1 MPTSGSA
8 CTLLL
13 IVQRLLHPWIACGK
27 IAKSLMLGNNIID
40 NSARRACWRLTTCAA
55 LGLGAFSAPALPAQT
70 PASAEP
76 AVREA
81 YATVPGARI
90 FYRDTGGSGAP
101 VVLLHAATGSSRVWE
116 YQIPAFAAAGYRV
129 IAFDRRGWGR
139 TTINSAESPPR
150 TAAGD
155 LLGLLDQLG
164 LDRVHLAGTAAGAS
178 VALDFA
184 LSYPQRVRS
193 LVIANA
199 IGGVQDADYLELGRR
214 IRPPQFDALPPEF
227 RELGPSYRAGNA
239 AGTQRWVELEKT
251 SRPPGPPAPNQ
262 PLRNRLTFALL
273 ETIQAP
279 TLLLTGDADLYAP
292 PPVLQLFA
300 ARIKGSETSIVPGAG
315 HSTYWEQPELF
326 NRAVLNFLGKH

>member
-1 MPTSGSA
+1 MS
-8 CTLLL
+8 
-13 IVQRLLHPWIACGK
+13 
-27 IAKSLMLGNNIID
+27 GNNIVD
-40 NSARRACWRLTTCAA
+40 NPARPARWRLTIWAA
-55 LGLGAFSAPALPAQT
+55 LGLGAFSVASLPAQT
-70 PASAEP
+70 PASGEP

-90 FYRDTGGSGAP
+90 FYRDSGGSGVP

-116 YQIPAFAAAGYRV
+116 YQIPAFTAAGYRV

-139 TTINSAESPPR
+139 TTIDSAESPR
-150 TAAGD
+150 GTAAGD

-164 LDRVHLAGTAAGAS
+164 LNRVHLAGTAAGAS
-178 VALDFA
+178 VAFDFA

-239 AGTQRWVELEKT
+239 AGTQRWVELEKM
-251 SRPPGPPAPNQ
+251 SRPPGPPAPAQ
-262 PLRNRLTFALL
+262 PLRNRMTFALL
-273 ETIQAP
+273 ETIRAP
-279 TLLLTGDADLYAP
+279 TLLVTGDADLYAP

-326 NRAVLNFLGKH
+326 NRLVLNFLGKH